1 MTEKLIEVSIMQ
13 SQWRSE
19 HWAVC
24 FDDTRVAGPDAG
36 PWRVDSFFKVPLS
49 EFQAVVRA
57 HER

>member
-1 MTEKLIEVSIMQ
+1 MQ